1 MSVMKAT
8 TFAAVAAAL
17 CFAAPAQAG
26 DKHAQADFKS
36 CAKPH
41 YPAESLAAKH
51 TGAVDLTFVV
61 EADGSVSDA
70 KIRNSSG
77 YEPLDVAARDA
88 IKLCKFKPA
97 IKDGAAVKDSVNV
110 QYVWTLK

>member
-8 TFAAVAAAL
+8 TFAAVAVL

-36 CAKPH
+36 CAKPN
-41 YPAESLAAKH
+41 YPAESLAARH
-51 TGAVDLTFVV
+51 TGTVDLTFLV
-61 EADGSVSDA
+61 EADGSVADA

-97 IKDGAAVKDSVNV
+97 IKGGVAVKDSVNV